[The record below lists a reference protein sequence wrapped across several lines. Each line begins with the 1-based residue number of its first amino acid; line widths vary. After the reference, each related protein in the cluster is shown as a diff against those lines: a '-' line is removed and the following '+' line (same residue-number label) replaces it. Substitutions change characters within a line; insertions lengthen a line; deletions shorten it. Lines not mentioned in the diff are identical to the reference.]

1 MYVDYLFSFDLMM
14 YRDSNFLDTPGNNK
28 NFKQSMLRDCTLTLY
43 SDADKI
49 NDRNLSDV
57 QHNLLNVFIL
67 FYWQLM
73 NPVASMLEPMTVNK
87 HTIKDSF
94 SFAEKVSNF
103 HSNL

>member
-14 YRDSNFLDTPGNNK
+14 YRDNNFLDTPGNNK

-43 SDADKI
+43 RDADKI

-57 QHNLLNVFIL
+57 EHVLSVFIL
-67 FYWQLM
+67 FYRQLM
-73 NPVASMLEPMTVNK
+73 NPVASILETMTVNK

-94 SFAEKVSNF
+94 SFAEKVLNF
-103 HSNL
+103 HANL